1 MALAK
6 NPTVNGVFI
15 PFDSLAT
22 TSGGLR
28 AIKDSGLKPYVVGGN
43 GNDPQFIDA
52 IRTGAVTACT
62 SAQDFRWLSYG
73 AMDELNRYFNHHD
86 HREVGWATLDAV
98 APAASNPHY
107 FPNAGPVH
115 RVSSVY
121 LSATLEPDAWV
132 DIGETIDAKV
142 DALAC
147 HKTQLDEAGEWF
159 RGFVRERAEEA
170 GRMAGV
176 TYAEGFR
183 RLTFEG

>member
-1 MALAK
+1 
-6 NPTVNGVFI
+6 
-15 PFDSLAT
+15 
-22 TSGGLR
+22 
-28 AIKDSGLKPYVVGGN
+28 
-43 GNDPQFIDA
+43 
-52 IRTGAVTACT
+52 
-62 SAQDFRWLSYG
+62 
-73 AMDELNRYFNHHD
+73 
-86 HREVGWATLDAV
+86 
-98 APAASNPHY
+98 
-107 FPNAGPVH
+107 VH
-115 RVSSVY
+115 RVSTVY

-132 DIGETIDAKV
+132 DIGETIDVKV